1 MFNLVLHPFP
11 LLVPPHS
18 WFPHKDQ
25 VPATLLPPHAHHK
38 LALEEMLNFTTTAE
52 TEEHRS
58 VQKSYDVER
67 RDYVNIFKLTCIN

>member
-25 VPATLLPPHAHHK
+25 APATLLLPHAHHK

-67 RDYVNIFKLTCIN
+67 RDITLTFSN